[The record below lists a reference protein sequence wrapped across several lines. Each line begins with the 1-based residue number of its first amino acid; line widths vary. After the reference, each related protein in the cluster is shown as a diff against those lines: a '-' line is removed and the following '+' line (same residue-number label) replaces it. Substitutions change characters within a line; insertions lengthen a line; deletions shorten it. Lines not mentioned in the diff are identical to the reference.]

1 MTLTMTAINIATDI
15 PSQINTLEKL
25 AVWCGLALGSIN
37 PSVTAIEGVGYTER
51 VSQAGIYYVQA
62 DTKWRALV
70 RHSIQMS
77 ADHVAGADKLWTY
90 AQEISNTALPANF
103 KAN

>member
-1 MTLTMTAINIATDI
+1 MSVLNIATDI

-25 AVWCGLALGSIN
+25 AVWSGLALANIN
-37 PSVTAIEGVGYTER
+37 PSLTAIEGQGYTER
-51 VSQAGIYYVQA
+51 VSQAGVYYVQA
-62 DTKWRALV
+62 DAKYRVLI

-77 ADHVAGADKLWTY
+77 ADYLAGGAKLWTF
-90 AQEISNTALPANF
+90 AQDISNTAIPAIF